1 MSQLSLEPPDEPP
14 QGTGQARAA
23 ASPGRSPASETA
35 SAGDPAWYEGP
46 FAALDLETT
55 GVDPATARIVE
66 LALLVDDGDGHPQE
80 LFAGLVDPGPEV
92 EIPPGAAAVHGITRE
107 RLAAE
112 QAPPATEVLPAVH
125 DHLVEVARHGWPV
138 VIYNATYD
146 WPLLAAELARL
157 EPSLTLPDCPLIDPL
172 VLDRSVD
179 RYRKGKR
186 TLETAC
192 QVYGVVLDDA
202 HSARADAVASLKVAR
217 ELLARFPQQLRTDDL
232 DTLQRLQVE
241 AHGVWRDS
249 FNAYLTRIDADREPV
264 TGDWPGLDRVG

>member
-1 MSQLSLEPPDEPP
+1 MSQLSLEPPEEPP
-14 QGTGQARAA
+14 
-23 ASPGRSPASETA
+23 RS
-35 SAGDPAWYEGP
+35 SAGATPVPPDPPPQATSAGAATAWYEGP

-66 LALLVDDGDGHPQE
+66 LALLVDDGDGPVRE
-80 LFAGLVDPGPEV
+80 LFAGLVDPGLEV

-107 RLAAE
+107 RLDAE
-112 QAPPATEVLPAVH
+112 QAPPASEVLPAVH
-125 DHLVEVARHGWPV
+125 DHLEAIAERGWPV

-157 EPSLTLPDCPLIDPL
+157 DPPLSPPACALIDPL

-202 HSARADAVASLKVAR
+202 HSARADAVASVQVAR
-217 ELLARFPQQLRTDDL
+217 QLLDRFPQQLRTEDL
-232 DTLQRLQVE
+232 DTLQRMQVD
-241 AHGVWRDS
+241 AHAVWRDS
-249 FNAYLTRIDADREPV
+249 FNAYLRRIDADREPV
-264 TGDWPGLDRVG
+264 TGTWPGLDRVR

>member
-1 MSQLSLEPPDEPP
+1 MSQLSLEPPDEPSE
-14 QGTGQARAA
+14 GTGGAPPEPAPLGA
-23 ASPGRSPASETA
+23 PPGAITP
-35 SAGDPAWYEGP
+35 WYEGP

-66 LALLVDDGDGHPQE
+66 LALLVDEGDGPVRD

-107 RLAAE
+107 RLEAE
-112 QAPPATEVLPAVH
+112 QAPPASEVLPAVH
-125 DHLVEVARHGWPV
+125 GHLVGIAERGWPV

-157 EPSLTLPDCPLIDPL
+157 DPPLPPPACALIDPL

-186 TLETAC
+186 TLEAAC

-202 HSARADAVASLKVAR
+202 HSARADAVASLQVAR
-217 ELLARFPQQLRTDDL
+217 QLLDRFPQQLRTDDL
-232 DTLQRLQVE
+232 AALQQLQVD
-241 AHGVWRDS
+241 AHAVWRDS
-249 FNAYLTRIDADREPV
+249 FNAYLARIGADRDPV
-264 TGDWPGLDRVG
+264 TGSWPGLDRVR